1 VEQQAEL
8 EEGSGENYVEAA
20 GQGDG
25 VWLAQDE
32 DDRMSAAMK
41 DTTVDDESE
50 GSDEEN
56 EVSSHARKEG
66 TTV

>member
-8 EEGSGENYVEAA
+8 EEGSGENYVEAT

-25 VWLAQDE
+25 VWLPQDE
-32 DDRMSAAMK
+32 DDRMSTAMK
-41 DTTVDDESE
+41 DTTADDESE

-56 EVSSHARKEG
+56 EVSNHARKEG
-66 TTV
+66 MTV